1 MKIDRPKLIFYLSI
15 LLFLVILFFIYTG
28 VRRYSAEK
36 SMMSSLRKT
45 ETYRKLTELQNKL
58 NDFYIQ
64 RNFLKSKIGKINEQI
79 IDIKAN
85 AGIENLAEMEAK
97 AANLEKTKRALLK
110 QSAMLNAQIKTFEK
124 RVKRITRRLPKRQYS
139 AIKDDLKI
147 PDFEGVSVKVP
158 VSQYPDTGVLYMEK
172 PQKKT
177 GPDEQKMLE
186 REKELSARAKKLNI
200 QEQLFYSK
208 LDLLRGKINE
218 LKALG
223 DQLEAKD
230 LRLKIRGKELD
241 QREIELKAREKIYD
255 DRMANYLAMLNSLNT
270 REKALA
276 EKSRSLKD
284 LEQILKLK
292 VEGFTDAKEKLI
304 EMANKIAALEDENR
318 FLRAKLSRTEPTS
331 RLVRDLIHRLKAKE
345 LSLMEKED
353 ALYRKVQIYKMR
365 ENDLNRAAA
374 QFNLFVDRY
383 NRAVSP

>member
-15 LLFLVILFFIYTG
+15 LLFVVILFFIYTG

-64 RNFLKSKIGKINEQI
+64 RNFLKSKIGKMNEKI
-79 IDIKAN
+79 IDTKAN

-110 QSAMLNAQIKTFEK
+110 QSALLNAQIKTFEK
-124 RVKRITRRLPKRQYS
+124 RVKRISRSLPKRQYS

-186 REKELSARAKKLNI
+186 REKELSTRAKKLHI

-218 LKALG
+218 LKALD

-230 LRLKIRGKELD
+230 LRLKIRGKEQD

-270 REKALA
+270 REKALS

-318 FLRAKLSRTEPTS
+318 FLRAKLARTEPTS

-345 LSLMEKED
+345 LALMEKED

-365 ENDLNRAAA
+365 ENDLTRVAA